1 VSVIPS
7 RRQNEGDSRPT
18 DQELKIV
25 FAGPMGAGKTTAI
38 RAISDMPPVST
49 EVENN
54 DRAACGKES
63 TTVALDYGQLLLQ
76 DGTAVRLYGT
86 PGQDSLSFMWEILCR
101 GAMGV
106 VLLIDGSSATALS
119 ELRTYAETFHRLNSR
134 QPLVIGV
141 GRTADADGRQLDEYV
156 RVLTSRGI
164 VAPVFNVDV
173 RQREDVL
180 LLIETLLCILEA
192 QVPEANHAAS

>member
-1 VSVIPS
+1 MS
-7 RRQNEGDSRPT
+7 
-18 DQELKIV
+18 QELKIV

-38 RAISDMPPVST
+38 RSISDVPPVST
-49 EVENN
+49 EVDNT
-54 DRAACGKES
+54 DRTAYDKES
-63 TTVALDYGQLLLQ
+63 TTVALDFGQLLLE

-86 PGQDSLSFMWEILCR
+86 PGQGRFSFMWEILCS
-101 GAMGV
+101 GAIGV
-106 VLLIDGSSATALS
+106 VLLIDGSSATALAD
-119 ELRTYAETFHRLNSR
+119 LCTYAETFHRLNPN

-141 GRTADADGRQLDEYV
+141 GRTADTDGRQLDEYAQ
-156 RVLTSRGI
+156 VLTTRGI

-192 QVPEANHAAS
+192 QVPETEHAAG

>member
-1 VSVIPS
+1 VSVAP
-7 RRQNEGDSRPT
+7 E
-18 DQELKIV
+18 QELKIV

-38 RAISDMPPVST
+38 RAISDIPPVST
-49 EVENN
+49 EVDNS
-54 DRAACGKES
+54 DRASCDKES
-63 TTVALDYGQLLLQ
+63 TTVALDYGQLLLE

-86 PGQDSLSFMWEILCR
+86 PGQGRFSFMWEILCK

-119 ELRTYAETFHRLNSR
+119 DLRSYAEDFHRLNPS

-141 GRTADADGRQLDEYV
+141 GRAASDDGRQLDEYS
-156 RVLTSRGI
+156 RALTTRGI
-164 VAPVFNVDV
+164 VAPVYNVDV

-192 QVPEANHAAS
+192 QVPEADHAAR

>member
-1 VSVIPS
+1 MS
-7 RRQNEGDSRPT
+7 T

-38 RAISDMPPVST
+38 RSISDVPPVST
-49 EVENN
+49 EADNT
-54 DRAACGKES
+54 DRVACDKET
-63 TTVALDYGQLLLQ
+63 TTVALDYGQLLLE

-86 PGQDSLSFMWEILCR
+86 PGQERFRFMWEILCS
-101 GAMGV
+101 GAIGV
-106 VLLIDGSSATALS
+106 ILLIDGSSATALS
-119 ELRTYAETFHRLNSR
+119 DLRAYAEDFHRLNPS

-141 GRTADADGRQLDEYV
+141 GRATGTDGRQLDECA
-156 RVLTSRGI
+156 RVLATHGI
-164 VAPVFNVDV
+164 VAPVFDVDV

-192 QVPEANHAAS
+192 QAPVADHAAH